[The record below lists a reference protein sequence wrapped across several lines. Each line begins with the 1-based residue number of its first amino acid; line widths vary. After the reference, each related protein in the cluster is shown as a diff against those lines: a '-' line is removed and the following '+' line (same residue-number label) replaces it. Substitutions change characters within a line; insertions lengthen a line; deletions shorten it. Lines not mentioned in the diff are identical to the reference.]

1 MSKPPATGS
10 ARHRWLALIAGSLA
24 AVFVILLVAG
34 GWDYLNWR
42 FGERRSV
49 SDRLGEFGAR
59 ADAAWQPLC
68 SAIGVS
74 YPPPRIRLLALKEE
88 KRVEVFVATADGPWH
103 FLKQF
108 PVLAASGGPG
118 PKLREGDNQV
128 PEGQY
133 RISALNPNS
142 LFHVSLR
149 VDYPSAEDR
158 AQAARDGREKL
169 GGDIMIHGGQASIGC
184 IALGDPAIEEVF
196 TLVAR
201 TGVSVAEVMIL
212 PCDFRAGAADPPG
225 QPTWMIERY
234 RKLRLIVVELKKSEP
249 VVIR

>member
-1 MSKPPATGS
+1 MNVG
-10 ARHRWLALIAGSLA
+10 RGRRVRWLILVALSFAC
-24 AVFVILLVAG
+24 VFVVLLMAG

-42 FGERRSV
+42 FGERHSL
-49 SDRLGEFGAR
+49 SDRLAEFGTR
-59 ADAAWQPLC
+59 ADEVWRPLC
-68 SAIGVS
+68 SAAGVP

-88 KRVEVFVATADGPWH
+88 RRVEVFAATADGPWR
-103 FLKQF
+103 FLKSF

-128 PEGQY
+128 PEGIY
-133 RISALNPNS
+133 RITALNPNS

-158 AQAARDGREKL
+158 AQAERDGRENL

-201 TGVSVAEVMIL
+201 SGTRVAEAVIL
-212 PCDFRAGAADPPG
+212 PLDFRSGAADPRG
-225 QPTWMIERY
+225 QTEWMKERY
-234 RKLRLIVVELKKSEP
+234 RRLRLIAAELNKAD
-249 VVIR
+249 ITGGR

>member
-1 MSKPPATGS
+1 MGKSG
-10 ARHRWLALIAGSLA
+10 RLRWLMLVAFSLMV
-24 AVFVILLVAG
+24 VFVILLGAG
-34 GWDYLNWR
+34 GWNYLNWR

-59 ADAAWQPLC
+59 ADALWQPLC
-68 SAIGVS
+68 SAVGAP
-74 YPPPRIRLLALKEE
+74 YPPPRIRLLALKDE
-88 KRVEVFVATADGPWH
+88 KRVEVFVAATADGPWH

-108 PVLAASGGPG
+108 PVLAASGEPG

-128 PEGQY
+128 PEGLY

-149 VDYPSAEDR
+149 VDYPSVEDR
-158 AQAARDGREKL
+158 AQAALDGREKL

-184 IALGDPAIEEVF
+184 IALGDPAIEEIF

-201 TGVSVAEVMIL
+201 SGVGVTDALIL
-212 PCDFRAGAADPPG
+212 PRDFRAGAADPPG
-225 QPTWMIERY
+225 QATWMTERY
-234 RKLRLIVVELKKSEP
+234 RKLRLITAELKHAESD
-249 VVIR
+249 VIR

>member
-1 MSKPPATGS
+1 MNVGQG
-10 ARHRWLALIAGSLA
+10 RRVRWLILVALSLA
-24 AVFVILLVAG
+24 GAFVILLMAG
-34 GWDYLNWR
+34 GWEYLNWR

-49 SDRLGEFGAR
+49 SDRLAEFGTR
-59 ADAAWQPLC
+59 ADEVWRPLC
-68 SAIGVS
+68 SAAGIS
-74 YPPPRIRLLALKEE
+74 YPPQRIRLLALKEE
-88 KRVEVFVATADGPWH
+88 RRVEVFAATADGPWR
-103 FLKQF
+103 FLKSF

-128 PEGQY
+128 PEGSY
-133 RISALNPNS
+133 RITALNPNS

-158 AQAARDGREKL
+158 AQGERDGREKL

-201 TGVSVAEVMIL
+201 SGIAVTETVIL
-212 PCDFRAGAADPPG
+212 PADFRSGAADPPG
-225 QPTWMIERY
+225 QPAWMSERY
-234 RKLRLIVVELKKSEP
+234 RRLRTVAAEMP
-249 VVIR
+249 APR